1 MNMQK
6 LVRKYGIGNRIL
18 IGVAGA
24 VALATLAGIIT
35 VKYLATKNRIA
46 ALRQEMGGLLSQ
58 SEIMIENMDAM
69 HKASAF
75 DQAHL
80 VALAKQQAGNQTLQQ
95 AYAKTDLYRT
105 IPVVAAWN
113 AVAAEAREHGYEF
126 FTPSHPDIKPRNPKN
141 GNGAE
146 FAAAFAA
153 FESGAKDFFYHDKER
168 NELILAHPIHYA
180 ASCLSC
186 HGDPSR
192 SATKDGLDVLGFPME
207 GGAVGDLKGAFVLK
221 AKMTG
226 DPVVAATVKSMTLI
240 GMVVLVIVL
249 AGFSVLNNKFLVKP
263 LHHFVQQ
270 LSGSAQ
276 RTSTSAGQ
284 ITASSQS
291 VAECASEQAASLE
304 ETSASIEEMAS
315 MTKRNAESTVA
326 GKELAGKTRAAATA
340 GLGRIDEL
348 SQTLASM
355 KTAIA
360 EMQAAV
366 RETQASS
373 QEVSKIIKTIDEIA
387 FQTNLLALNAAVEAA
402 RAGEAG
408 AGFAV
413 VADEVR
419 SLAQRSAQAAKDTAQ
434 RIETAVSRSRS
445 GEVASAKLVTSLGE
459 VEASAGG
466 ISQAFNGI
474 VAQLTSLDEVIAE
487 VSAASKEQSQG
498 VNEVNLAVSQM
509 DKVTQANAANAE
521 ETASAAQELY
531 SQVGNLQAVIFQL
544 DVLAAG
550 EAHAE
555 ANFKVATFTA
565 STKPAGKPKQDGF
578 LAAPQPKPA
587 PDRDAALSQPMG
599 SSHGSGFN
607 DF

>member
-1 MNMQK
+1 MQK
-6 LVRKYGIGNRIL
+6 RVRKYGIGNRIL
-18 IGVAGA
+18 IGVAAA

-35 VKYLATKNRIA
+35 VKYLATKNRIQ

-58 SEIMIENMDAM
+58 SETMIENMDAM
-69 HKASAF
+69 HKAAAF
-75 DQAHL
+75 DQTHL
-80 VALAKQQAGNQTLQQ
+80 VALAKQQVGNQPLQQ

-105 IPVVAAWN
+105 VPVVAAWN
-113 AVAAEAREHGYEF
+113 AVAAEARVHGYDF
-126 FTPSHPDIKPRNPKN
+126 FTPSHPDIKARNPKN

-153 FESGAKDFFYHDKER
+153 FEAGAKDYFYHDKER
-168 NELILAHPIHYA
+168 NELILAHPIHYS

-192 SATKDGLDVLGFPME
+192 SASKNGLDVLGFPME

-226 DPVVAATVKSMTLI
+226 DPVVAATVKSMTII
-240 GMVVLVIVL
+240 GVIVLVIVL
-249 AGFSVLNNKFLVKP
+249 AGFYVLNDKFLVKP
-263 LHHFVQQ
+263 LHRFVQQ
-270 LSGSAQ
+270 LAASAQ
-276 RTSTSAGQ
+276 RTSTSAGE

-348 SQTLASM
+348 SQTLASI

-419 SLAQRSAQAAKDTAQ
+419 SLAQRSAQAARETAH
-434 RIETAVSRSRS
+434 RIEDAVHRSRR
-445 GEVASAKLVTSLGE
+445 GEAASDKLVHSLGE

-466 ISQAFNGI
+466 ITQVFNGI
-474 VAQLTSLDEVIAE
+474 VAQLTALDQVIAE
-487 VSAASKEQSQG
+487 IAAASKEQSQG
-498 VNEVNLAVSQM
+498 VGEVNMAVSQM
-509 DKVTQANAANAE
+509 DKVTQSNAANAE
-521 ETASAAQELY
+521 ETASAAQELF
-531 SQVGNLQAVIFQL
+531 SQVGDLQTVIFQL

-550 EAHAE
+550 ESHAQ
-555 ANFKVATFTA
+555 ANFKT
-565 STKPAGKPKQDGF
+565 
-578 LAAPQPKPA
+578 LAAPEVPKRGGKPKPA
-587 PDRDAALSQPMG
+587 PFPVARDRDAALAQPIGSVPG
-599 SSHGSGFN
+599 SSFD